1 MNKAFTYILVGG
13 ASALAGAVAGY
24 IFCKKELQ
32 HRFDKE
38 LEDAINEEIS
48 AIRKRNKRPAG
59 EEKDESTSDRMVD
72 GIQAGLPIVKQAAR
86 KVAESTLAAAKEAL
100 GVVSPS
106 KEFIAHAE
114 DLIRNEFPDES
125 LNGYRVMTVASAM
138 AQWMDEGLTDDE
150 ATERLNEL
158 MASFEYPTEDD
169 EDPNVDED
177 DIEDEDPQAVMEEYM
192 DKPPEIVSEHDYRRL
207 PPYFDFVTF
216 HYYEEDDVLT
226 DDKDMVVDDVDR
238 VVGDALTHFGPE
250 AAEMNDGDDDVVY
263 VVNGDYGL
271 AIEIERIHSS
281 YEAWLGR

>member
-13 ASALAGAVAGY
+13 ASALAGAIAGY

-48 AIRKRNKRPAG
+48 SIRNRNESRC
-59 EEKDESTSDRMVD
+59 ENKDTQQKPV
-72 GIQAGLPIVKQAAR
+72 PHVKEDFMAY
-86 KVAESTLAAAKEAL
+86 AEN
-100 GVVSPS
+100 
-106 KEFIAHAE
+106 
-114 DLIRNEFPDES
+114 LIRNEFPDEN
-125 LNGYRVMTVASAM
+125 LNDYRVMTVASAM
-138 AQWMDEGLTDDE
+138 AHWMDEGLTEDK

-238 VVGDALTHFGPE
+238 VVGDALNHFGYD
-250 AAEMNDGDDDVVY
+250 AAEMNNGDDDVVY